1 MKVEVG
7 RMELKV
13 AVTGCAGFI
22 GSHLVDELL
31 RRGTEVIGLDNLSSG
46 SMSNLAKAKEDEDF
60 TLIEGDVLSEDD
72 LSEMMTEV
80 DSVYHLAG
88 SPDVRASITDA
99 KTHFDW
105 NVVGTYNVLEVMRR
119 KKVKLISFA
128 SSSTIYGEAKTVP
141 TPEDYAPKM
150 PISLHGASKLAG
162 EALISSYCHVFDFKA
177 RIFRLANIVGRRSG
191 HGVLHD
197 FISKLEKDRNK
208 LEILGIPPGSIHS
221 YCHVQDCIDAIL
233 SSEKSRTADVGIY
246 NIGSADALDVR
257 SVADI
262 ACEEMG
268 LQNVKYEWTG
278 GVDGG
283 RGWIGDVK
291 HMRLSI
297 ERIQSEGWKPE
308 MNSAE
313 AVRMAV
319 KELLAD
325 KRGKS

>member
-1 MKVEVG
+1 
-7 RMELKV
+7 MELKV

-31 RRGTEVIGLDNLSSG
+31 RRGTEVVGLDNLSSG

-60 TLIEGDVLSEDD
+60 TLIEGDLLSEED
-72 LSEMMTEV
+72 LDEMMTDV
-80 DSVYHLAG
+80 DRVYHLAG
-88 SPDVRASITDA
+88 NPDVRASITDA
-99 KTHFDW
+99 KKHFDW
-105 NVVGTYNVLEVMRR
+105 NVVGTYNVLETMRR
-119 KKVKLISFA
+119 KKVNLISFA

-162 EALISSYCHVFDFKA
+162 EALISSYCHVFGLKA
-177 RIFRLANIVGRRSG
+177 RIFRFANIVGRRSG

-197 FISKLEKDRNK
+197 FISKLEKDRDK
-208 LEILGIPPGSIHS
+208 LEVLGVPPGSIHS
-221 YCHVQDCIDAIL
+221 YCHAHDCIDAIL
-233 SSEKSRTADVGIY
+233 SAEKSCTEDVGIY

-262 ACEEMG
+262 VCDEMG
-268 LQNVKYEWTG
+268 LRNVKYEWTG

-283 RGWIGDVK
+283 RGWIGDIK
-291 HMRLSI
+291 RMQLSI
-297 ERIQSEGWKPE
+297 QKMTSEGWRPE

-319 KELLAD
+319 KELLAE
-325 KRGKS
+325 KRQ

>member
-1 MKVEVG
+1 
-7 RMELKV
+7 MELKV

-31 RRGTEVIGLDNLSSG
+31 RRGTEVVGLDNLSSG

-60 TLIEGDVLSEDD
+60 TLIEGDILSEDD
-72 LSEMMTEV
+72 LDEMMTDV
-80 DSVYHLAG
+80 DRVYHLAG

-99 KTHFDW
+99 KKHFDW
-105 NVVGTYNVLEVMRR
+105 NVIGTYNVLEMMRR
-119 KKVKLISFA
+119 KKVNLISFA
-128 SSSTIYGEAKTVP
+128 SSSTIYGEAKAVP

-162 EALISSYCHVFDFKA
+162 EALISSYCHVFGLKA
-177 RIFRLANIVGRRSG
+177 RIFRFASIVGRRSG

-197 FISKLEKDRNK
+197 FISKLEKDRDK
-208 LEILGIPPGSIHS
+208 LEVLGVPPGSIHS
-221 YCHVQDCIDAIL
+221 YCHVHDCIDAIL
-233 SSEKSRTADVGIY
+233 SAEKSCTENVGIY
-246 NIGSADALDVR
+246 NIGSMDALDVR

-262 ACEEMG
+262 VCEEMG
-268 LQNVKYEWTG
+268 LRNVKYEWTG

-283 RGWIGDVK
+283 RGWIGAIK
-291 HMRLSI
+291 RMQLSI
-297 ERIQSEGWKPE
+297 QKITSEGWRPE

-319 KELLAD
+319 KELLVE
-325 KRGKS
+325 KRQ